1 MRAFTPTRRADR
13 WPIAVAILLLILMA
27 ACSSAQTGAA
37 GVPAAS
43 AAGAQDTAGGVGASA
58 GTGEEPAADED
69 STGGGPASG
78 GGNAAPIEQRII
90 KTGEVSVEVADVP
103 ATVGRVRAFA
113 LELGGYVGGSQAGSG
128 DQGATL
134 TLRVPAARF
143 DEALER
149 LRDLDGEVIAEATR
163 EADVTRQVID
173 LGARIANLEA
183 SEGSYRVLLERAERI
198 EDVLAV
204 QSRLDGVRGE
214 IEQLEAQLQEIEGD
228 ADLSTLT
235 VSLIP
240 AAEPVIEQ
248 AEAWNVGSEVQG
260 ALAALV
266 GIGQGLLNVVIW
278 FGIVW
283 LPVLLVLS
291 ILALLALRAV
301 LEVRRR
307 LPLVPEPAPA
317 RGDLRRPEFSAGRGA
332 R

>member
-1 MRAFTPTRRADR
+1 MRVFTPTRRANR
-13 WPIAVAILLLILMA
+13 WPIAVALLLLILVA
-27 ACSSAQTGAA
+27 ACSAQSGALA
-37 GVPAAS
+37 
-43 AAGAQDTAGGVGASA
+43 
-58 GTGEEPAADED
+58 EPAAPSAPAGRDVAGANGEEQAVDEA
-69 STGGGPASG
+69 SGGGPAG
-78 GGNAAPIEQRII
+78 AEGNAVPIEQRII

-103 ATVGRVRAFA
+103 AAVGRVRAFV
-113 LELGGYVGGSQAGSG
+113 LELGGYIGGSQAGSRG
-128 DQGATL
+128 EGATL

-143 DEALER
+143 DEALAH
-149 LRDLDGEVIAEATR
+149 LHDLDGEVVVEATR
-163 EADVTRQVID
+163 ESDVTRQVID

-183 SEGSYRVLLERAERI
+183 SEASYRVLLERAERI

-214 IEQLEAQLQEIEGD
+214 IEQLEAQLQEIEGA

-235 VSLIP
+235 VSLLP
-240 AAEPVIEQ
+240 AAEPIVEQ
-248 AEAWNVGSEVQG
+248 AEAWDVGSEVQG
-260 ALAALV
+260 AVAALV

-307 LPLVPEPAPA
+307 LPLAPEPAPA
-317 RGDLRRPEFSAGRGA
+317 SGDAPPA
-332 R
+332 

>member
-1 MRAFTPTRRADR
+1 MRAFTPMRRAGR
-13 WPIAVAILLLILMA
+13 WPIALALLLLIVVA
-27 ACSSAQTGAA
+27 VACSAQSGASVPGASGAA
-37 GVPAAS
+37 AQGGDALQGVP
-43 AAGAQDTAGGVGASA
+43 GPSA
-58 GTGEEPAADED
+58 GTGEEPATDED
-69 STGGGPASG
+69 RPGGGPASG
-78 GGNAAPIEQRII
+78 NANAAPIEQRII

-103 ATVGRVRAFA
+103 ATVGRVRAFV

-134 TLRVPAARF
+134 TLRIPAARF
-143 DEALER
+143 DEALDR
-149 LRDLDGEVIAEATR
+149 LRDLDGEVVAEATR
-163 EADVTRQVID
+163 ESDVTRQIID

-183 SEGSYRVLLERAERI
+183 SEASYRVLLERAERI

-214 IEQLEAQLQEIEGD
+214 IEQLNAQLQDIEGD

-240 AAEPVIEQ
+240 TAEPVVEQ
-248 AEAWNVGSEVQG
+248 TEAWNLGSEVQG

-307 LPLVPEPAPA
+307 LPLAPEPAPA
-317 RGDLRRPEFSAGRGA
+317 GGEAPPA
-332 R
+332 

>member
-13 WPIAVAILLLILMA
+13 WPIAVATLLLILMA
-27 ACSSAQTGAA
+27 ACSAQSGDA
-37 GVPAAS
+37 GLPAAS
-43 AAGAQDTAGGVGASA
+43 AAAAQNAGGGVGASA
-58 GTGEEPAADED
+58 GTGEEPATDDE
-69 STGGGPASG
+69 TAGGGPASG

-103 ATVGRVRAFA
+103 AAVGRMRAFA

-143 DEALER
+143 DEALGR

-173 LGARIANLEA
+173 LGARVANLEA
-183 SEGSYRVLLERAERI
+183 SEASYRVLLERAERI

-240 AAEPVIEQ
+240 TAEPVVEQ
-248 AEAWNVGSEVQG
+248 AEAWNIGSEVQG

-266 GIGQGLLNVVIW
+266 GIGQGLLNVAIW

-283 LPVLLVLS
+283 LPVLLVLT

-307 LPLVPEPAPA
+307 LPLASEPAQA
-317 RGDLRRPEFSAGRGA
+317 RGEVPPA
-332 R
+332 

>member
-1 MRAFTPTRRADR
+1 MLII
-13 WPIAVAILLLILMA
+13 IAA
-27 ACSSAQTGAA
+27 ACGAQSGAA
-37 GVPAAS
+37 IPGASEAA
-43 AAGAQDTAGGVGASA
+43 ADLGGDAQGLTGASA
-58 GTGEEPAADED
+58 GSDEEPATDED
-69 STGGGPASG
+69 STGGGPAG
-78 GGNAAPIEQRII
+78 GEGNAAPIEQRII
-90 KTGEVSVEVADVP
+90 KTGEVTVEVADVP
-103 ATVGRVRAFA
+103 ATVGRVRALA

-143 DEALER
+143 DEMLGR
-149 LRDLDGEVIAEATR
+149 LHDLDGEVVAEATR
-163 EADVTRQVID
+163 ESDVTRQVID
-173 LGARIANLEA
+173 LGARISNLEA
-183 SEGSYRVLLERAERI
+183 SEASYRVLLERAERI
-198 EDVLAV
+198 EDVLTV

-240 AAEPVIEQ
+240 ANEPVVEQ
-248 AEAWNVGSEVQG
+248 AEAWSAGSEVQG

-266 GIGQGLLNVVIW
+266 GIGQGLLNVAIW

-301 LEVRRR
+301 FEVRRR
-307 LPLVPEPAPA
+307 LPLASEPAPA
-317 RGDLRRPEFSAGRGA
+317 RGEVPPA
-332 R
+332 

>member
-1 MRAFTPTRRADR
+1 MRRRTTF
-13 WPIAVAILLLILMA
+13 IGLLLILAAAIAGCGASGGMA
-27 ACSSAQTGAA
+27 DVGTALQPGASEA
-37 GVPAAS
+37 DGS
-43 AAGAQDTAGGVGASA
+43 AA
-58 GTGEEPAADED
+58 AADEETAD
-69 STGGGPASG
+69 GDEQSGATGGGPAG
-78 GGNAAPIEQRII
+78 GEGNAAPIEQRII
-90 KTGEVSVEVADVP
+90 KTGEVSVEVADVF
-103 ATVGRVRAFA
+103 AAVGRVRALA
-113 LELGGYVGGSQAGSG
+113 LELGGYVGGSQAGS
-128 DQGATL
+128 DEQGATL

-149 LRDLDGEVIAEATR
+149 LRALDGEVVAEATR
-163 EADVTRQVID
+163 ESDVTRQIVD

-183 SEGSYRVLLERAERI
+183 SEASYRVLLDRAERI
-198 EDVLAV
+198 DDVLAV
-204 QSRLDGVRGE
+204 QARLDGVRGE

-240 AAEPVIEQ
+240 AAEPVTEVTK
-248 AEAWNVGSEVQG
+248 AWDARSEVDG

-266 GIGQGLLNVVIW
+266 GIGQGLLNALIW

-307 LPLVPEPAPA
+307 LPLAAEPGAASREVPPA
-317 RGDLRRPEFSAGRGA
+317 
-332 R
+332 

>member
-13 WPIAVAILLLILMA
+13 WPIALALLLLVVIIV
-27 ACSSAQTGAA
+27 ACGAQSGAA
-37 GVPAAS
+37 VVPGAS
-43 AAGAQDTAGGVGASA
+43 AAAIGDTAGLDA
-58 GTGEEPAADED
+58 GEEPAVSGAT
-69 STGGGPASG
+69 SGGGPRSG
-78 GGNAAPIEQRII
+78 EGNAAPIEQRII

-134 TLRVPAARF
+134 TLRIPAARF
-143 DEALER
+143 DEALTR
-149 LRDLDGEVIAEATR
+149 LRDLDGEVVAEATR
-163 EADVTRQVID
+163 ESDVTRQVVD
-173 LGARIANLEA
+173 LGARIANLES
-183 SEGSYRVLLERAERI
+183 SEASYRVLLERAERI

-204 QSRLDGVRGE
+204 QTRLDGVRGE
-214 IEQLEAQLQEIEGD
+214 IEQLNAQLQDIEGD

-240 AAEPVIEQ
+240 AAEPVAEKT
-248 AEAWNVGSEVQG
+248 EAWDVGAEVQG

-266 GIGQGLLNVVIW
+266 GVGQGLLNVVIW

-291 ILALLALRAV
+291 MLMLVALRAV

-307 LPLVPEPAPA
+307 LPLAPEPAPA
-317 RGDLRRPEFSAGRGA
+317 SGDVPPA
-332 R
+332 

>member
-1 MRAFTPTRRADR
+1 MRRRTTF
-13 WPIAVAILLLILMA
+13 IGLLLILAAAVAGCGAGGSMA
-27 ACSSAQTGAA
+27 DVGTDLQAA
-37 GVPAAS
+37 GSEAPAA
-43 AAGAQDTAGGVGASA
+43 AERDAGA
-58 GTGEEPAADED
+58 GEETADGAGA
-69 STGGGPASG
+69 TGGGPAG
-78 GGNAAPIEQRII
+78 GEGNAAPIEQRII
-90 KTGEVSVEVADVP
+90 KTGEVSVEVPDVF
-103 ATVGRVRAFA
+103 AAVGRVRAFA
-113 LELGGYVGGSQAGSG
+113 LELGGYVGGSQAGSD

-149 LRDLDGEVIAEATR
+149 LRALDGEVIAEATR
-163 EADVTRQVID
+163 ESDVTRQIVD

-183 SEGSYRVLLERAERI
+183 SEASYRVLLDRAERI
-198 EDVLAV
+198 DDVLAV
-204 QSRLDGVRGE
+204 QARLDGVRGE

-240 AAEPVIEQ
+240 AAEPV
-248 AEAWNVGSEVQG
+248 AEVAKAWDAGSEVDG

-266 GIGQGLLNVVIW
+266 GIGQGLLNALIW

-307 LPLVPEPAPA
+307 LPLVAEPAAASREVPP
-317 RGDLRRPEFSAGRGA
+317 G
-332 R
+332 

>member
-1 MRAFTPTRRADR
+1 MRAFTPMRRADR
-13 WPIAVAILLLILMA
+13 WPIAVALLMLIMTVACGAQSA
-27 ACSSAQTGAA
+27 AVPGASAAAAAPDGAA
-37 GVPAAS
+37 GGL
-43 AAGAQDTAGGVGASA
+43 GAASA
-58 GTGEEPAADED
+58 GTGEEPAADEE
-69 STGGGPASG
+69 TAGGGPATG
-78 GGNAAPIEQRII
+78 NGNAAPIEQRII

-103 ATVGRVRAFA
+103 TAVGRVRAFA

-163 EADVTRQVID
+163 ESDVTRQIID

-183 SEGSYRVLLERAERI
+183 SEASYRVLLERAERI
-198 EDVLAV
+198 DDVLAV
-204 QSRLDGVRGE
+204 QSRLDAVRGE

-240 AAEPVIEQ
+240 AAEPVAEQ
-248 AEAWNVGSEVQG
+248 TKTWDVGSEVQG
-260 ALAALV
+260 ALATLV
-266 GIGQGLLNVVIW
+266 GIGQGLLNVAIW

-283 LPVLLVLS
+283 LPVLLVLC

-307 LPLVPEPAPA
+307 LPLAPEPA
-317 RGDLRRPEFSAGRGA
+317 SAGGDA
-332 R
+332 PPA

>member
-13 WPIAVAILLLILMA
+13 WPIAVALLLLVLMIA
-27 ACSSAQTGAA
+27 ACASAAA
-37 GVPAAS
+37 PAVGEAAAS
-43 AAGAQDTAGGVGASA
+43 AAAAGDHAGGA
-58 GTGEEPAADED
+58 GEEPAADDET
-69 STGGGPASG
+69 SGGGPTG
-78 GGNAAPIEQRII
+78 GQGNAVPIEQRII
-90 KTGEVSVEVADVP
+90 KTGEVTVEVADVP

-143 DEALER
+143 DEALDR

-163 EADVTRQVID
+163 ESDVTRQVID

-183 SEGSYRVLLERAERI
+183 SEASYRVLLERAERI

-240 AAEPVIEQ
+240 AAEPIVEQ

-291 ILALLALRAV
+291 ILALLSLRAV

-307 LPLVPEPAPA
+307 LPLAPEPARAGEDVPPA
-317 RGDLRRPEFSAGRGA
+317 
-332 R
+332 

>member
-1 MRAFTPTRRADR
+1 MRAFTPMRRADR
-13 WPIAVAILLLILMA
+13 WPIALALLLVTFPIA
-27 ACSSAQTGAA
+27 ACSGQAGAPQAAAPSAAAAERDAA
-37 GVPAAS
+37 GL
-43 AAGAQDTAGGVGASA
+43 GA
-58 GTGEEPAADED
+58 GEEPAA
-69 STGGGPASG
+69 SGATSGGGPTSG
-78 GGNAAPIEQRII
+78 EGNAAPIEQRII

-103 ATVGRVRAFA
+103 AAVGRVRAFA

-149 LRDLDGEVIAEATR
+149 LRDLDGEVVAEATR
-163 EADVTRQVID
+163 ESDVTRQVID

-183 SEGSYRVLLERAERI
+183 SEASYRVLLERAERI
-198 EDVLAV
+198 DDVLAV
-204 QSRLDGVRGE
+204 QSRLDAVRGE
-214 IEQLEAQLQEIEGD
+214 IEQLQAQLQEIEGD

-240 AAEPVIEQ
+240 VAEPVADQ
-248 AEAWNVGSEVQG
+248 TEAWNLGSEVQG

-283 LPVLLVLS
+283 LPVLLVLT

-307 LPLVPEPAPA
+307 LPLAPEPAPA
-317 RGDLRRPEFSAGRGA
+317 SGDVPPA
-332 R
+332 

>member
-1 MRAFTPTRRADR
+1 MRRRTTF
-13 WPIAVAILLLILMA
+13 IGLLLILAAAIVGCGAGGSMA
-27 ACSSAQTGAA
+27 DVGADLQAGASQAA
-37 GVPAAS
+37 GS
-43 AAGAQDTAGGVGASA
+43 AAAA
-58 GTGEEPAADED
+58 GEEPAEEAADGAGA
-69 STGGGPASG
+69 TGGGPAG
-78 GGNAAPIEQRII
+78 GEGNAAPIEQRII
-90 KTGEVSVEVADVP
+90 KTGEVSVEVPDVF
-103 ATVGRVRAFA
+103 AAVGRVRAFA
-113 LELGGYVGGSQAGSG
+113 LELGGYVGGSQAGSD

-149 LRDLDGEVIAEATR
+149 LRALDGEVIAEATR
-163 EADVTRQVID
+163 ESDVTRQIVD

-183 SEGSYRVLLERAERI
+183 SEASYRVLLDRAERI
-198 EDVLAV
+198 DDVLAV
-204 QSRLDGVRGE
+204 QARLDGVRGE

-240 AAEPVIEQ
+240 AAEPV
-248 AEAWNVGSEVQG
+248 AEVAKAWDAGSEVDG

-266 GIGQGLLNVVIW
+266 GVGQGLLNALIW

-307 LPLVPEPAPA
+307 LPLAAEPAAASRQVPPA
-317 RGDLRRPEFSAGRGA
+317 
-332 R
+332 